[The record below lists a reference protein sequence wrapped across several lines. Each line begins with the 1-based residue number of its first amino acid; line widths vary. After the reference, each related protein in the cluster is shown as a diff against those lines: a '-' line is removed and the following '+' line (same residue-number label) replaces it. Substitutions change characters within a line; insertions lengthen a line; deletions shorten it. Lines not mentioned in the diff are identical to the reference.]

1 MKYFA
6 MWILLIIA
14 IALIASGGGCALETV
29 AANNKDKIVTLN
41 SETWGGR
48 MVAELTS
55 STAILPNLTLC
66 FGKTNAYYNA
76 TPAATNP
83 ELVKA
88 LSEHI
93 KASNSTVSATA
104 QGFASKKE

>member
-6 MWILLIIA
+6 MWICLIVA
-14 IALIASGGGCALETV
+14 IALIASCGGCALETV
-29 AANNKDKIVTLN
+29 AANNKDKVVTLN

-48 MVAELTS
+48 IVAEFA
-55 STAILPNLTLC
+55 STQAILPNLTLC

-76 TPAATNP
+76 TPAATSP

-88 LSEHI
+88 LAEHI
-93 KASNSTVSATA
+93 KGSNSAVSATA
-104 QGFASKKE
+104 TGMTQTK